1 MNYIAAGHGRIRHG
15 LFIKKRGSKA
25 SNVMFCVS
33 MIFIIYGG
41 QFGNT
46 RDTYMLC
53 WAQYELEQF
62 SAAALP
68 FYVAVTWHR
77 LSLPCATV
85 W

>member
-1 MNYIAAGHGRIRHG
+1 
-15 LFIKKRGSKA
+15 
-25 SNVMFCVS
+25 

-68 FYVAVTWHR
+68 FNNQVYPTWCQDETPSCNFSSAR
-77 LSLPCATV
+77 YYECVSGEDNL
-85 W
+85 